1 VIRKLTRST
10 ALGLGALLLASASV
24 VSAQYA
30 AERPADRLSRYLR
43 ELAADPTSLSALIGA
58 GQAALDVGD
67 GNAALGFFARADERS
82 SRNGQVKAGLARA
95 LLMVDNPREALKM
108 FDAARSLGVP
118 EIEIAADRGL
128 AYDLRGDPKRAQRD
142 YALALTRGA
151 NDEVTK
157 RYALSLGISGDREQ
171 ALKLLDPLL
180 YKRDQGAWRARAFVL
195 ALTGDVPSA
204 SRIVH
209 QVMPARMAQTM
220 DPFLVRLAA
229 LNDAQKAAAVHLG
242 EMPSDVR
249 MAAAQPVVQPPPPPP
264 TYYAPAPTAT
274 PTPSPAPDTRGSRR
288 RLDASALLASPPPA
302 KTVRVKGG
310 PVPAPTPTPT
320 PTPAPAPAPPP
331 PFQVALVNEPAAYAP
346 RPSPALAATPRPAE
360 RGDLEAIMREIRTAA
375 AQGPST
381 AARAPARVAQAAPR
395 PTPRATPAAKKEEP
409 APKLDPKK
417 KAASADQDCK
427 PAPARKGARAAAKTV
442 CEPAKGQTTKEAA
455 AKKKAEPKH
464 PARIWVQV
472 AGGANANALPKE
484 WASVT
489 AKAADLKS
497 KGPWAAKNRATNRLL
512 AGPFKSDSEAQAMV
526 VKLRKAGIGA
536 FPWRSDEGEA
546 VEKIGGK

>member
-10 ALGLGALLLASASV
+10 GLGLGALLLASASV

-360 RGDLEAIMREIRTAA
+360 RGDLEAIMR
-375 AQGPST
+375 
-381 AARAPARVAQAAPR
+381 
-395 PTPRATPAAKKEEP
+395 
-409 APKLDPKK
+409 
-417 KAASADQDCK
+417 
-427 PAPARKGARAAAKTV
+427 
-442 CEPAKGQTTKEAA
+442 
-455 AKKKAEPKH
+455 
-464 PARIWVQV
+464 
-472 AGGANANALPKE
+472 
-484 WASVT
+484 
-489 AKAADLKS
+489 
-497 KGPWAAKNRATNRLL
+497 
-512 AGPFKSDSEAQAMV
+512 
-526 VKLRKAGIGA
+526 
-536 FPWRSDEGEA
+536 
-546 VEKIGGK
+546 